1 MKYFGYDTKQ
11 DFIDAIKETELWIY
25 YKQAS
30 YVFTLDGRGWNCMV
44 DEVYDENLGIDRDTT
59 FSSDTVESL
68 IEMVTLYDGVPLS
81 EALEMDTKDLSSKL

>member
-11 DFIDAIKETELWIY
+11 DFVDAIKETELWIY

-30 YVFTLDGRGWNCMV
+30 YVFTFDARGWNCMI
-44 DEVYDENLGIDRDTT
+44 DEIYDKNMKIDEDTT

-68 IEMVTLYDGVPLS
+68 IEKVILYDGVPLS
-81 EALEMDTKDLSSKL
+81 EALEMDTQEFS